1 MDKMRQKHVDEISR
15 LKDAIAR
22 TDSEYLKNDYGK
34 ALRRMEKELKEY
46 DRYKG
51 GV

>member
-1 MDKMRQKHVDEISR
+1 MDKMRQRHVDEINR
-15 LKDAIAR
+15 LKDAIAK
-22 TDSEYLKNDYGK
+22 TESEHLKNDYGK
-34 ALRRMEKELKEY
+34 ALRRMQNELREY